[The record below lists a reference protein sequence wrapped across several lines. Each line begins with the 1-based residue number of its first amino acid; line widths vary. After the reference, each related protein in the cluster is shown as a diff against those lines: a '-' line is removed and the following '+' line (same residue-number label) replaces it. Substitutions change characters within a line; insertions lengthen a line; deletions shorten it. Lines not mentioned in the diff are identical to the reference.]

1 MDTLA
6 LLCNLHADGPAT
18 LLRLR
23 RSGCESLGA
32 LRRLDSA
39 RLAQTLAWS
48 ERAAERFL
56 REATLLHERVDGGGV
71 EGEVEPA
78 LEETEIGANLEEEPA
93 LEDTLLEEL
102 DGEAAESEAES
113 EEPLAA
119 EHEEDPGQ
127 APAAPAAPERLQAV
141 LGAWRELDR
150 VAPPG
155 DPEAFLIPRPPAPP
169 DLELDRAGLGA
180 LTPALASRLAQLE
193 VRTVRQLLAARD
205 LELARALPL
214 PYTRLLHLRHQA
226 ERALEGLAASAVP
239 VAAPPP
245 GEFRAFTPPP
255 SEPFETAGP
264 FA

>member
-18 LLRLR
+18 LQRLR
-23 RSGCESLGA
+23 RSGCESLGS
-32 LRRLDSA
+32 LRRLDAA
-39 RLAQTLAWS
+39 RLAQTLTWS

-56 REATLLHERVDGGGV
+56 REAALLHERVDGSGV
-71 EGEVEPA
+71 EGELEPA
-78 LEETEIGANLEEEPA
+78 LEEAEVDLELASGEPDLEE
-93 LEDTLLEEL
+93 TLLEEL
-102 DGEAAESEAES
+102 DGEAATSEAES
-113 EEPLAA
+113 EEPLVA
-119 EHEEDPGQ
+119 EHEQDSE
-127 APAAPAAPERLQAV
+127 AASAAPERLQAV

-155 DPEAFLIPRPPAPP
+155 DPAEFVIPRPPSPP
-169 DLELDRAGLGA
+169 DREHGRAGLAA
-180 LTPALASRLAQLE
+180 LTPALAARLAELG
-193 VRTVRQLLAARD
+193 VYSLRQLLERRD

-214 PYTRLLHLRHQA
+214 PYTRLRHLCHQA

-239 VAAPPP
+239 AASPTA
-245 GEFRAFTPPP
+245 FRAFTPPP